1 MKNLF
6 RFVPVGAILL
16 LAFGA
21 APVMAQDAAKP
32 KVVSHD
38 LEGRDQCTMCHSGA
52 MPDVPAA
59 PKESHKGLESNTCL
73 WCHAADAA
81 MQTKTPKAISH
92 DLEGRDKCT
101 MCHSGAMPDV
111 PAPPADHKG
120 WEDSSCQVCHKP
132 A

>member
-16 LAFGA
+16 LAVGA
-21 APVMAQDAAKP
+21 VPAVAQDAAKP
-32 KVVSHD
+32 PVVTHD

-59 PKESHKGLESNTCL
+59 PKETHKGLESNTCL

-81 MQTKTPKAISH
+81 MQTKTPKVIPH
-92 DLEGRDKCT
+92 DLEGRDQCT

-111 PAPPADHKG
+111 PASPADHKERKS
-120 WEDSSCQVCHKP
+120 EDCRMCHSP

>member
-16 LAFGA
+16 LAVGA
-21 APVMAQDAAKP
+21 VPAVAQDAAKP
-32 KVVSHD
+32 PAVTHD

-59 PKESHKGLESNTCL
+59 PAETHKALEVNTCL

-81 MQTKTPKAISH
+81 MQTKTPKTIPH
-92 DLEGRDKCT
+92 DLEGREMCT

-111 PAPPADHKG
+111 PAAPADHKG
-120 WEDSSCQVCHKP
+120 REDNNCQMCHKP

>member
-16 LAFGA
+16 LAAGA
-21 APVMAQDAAKP
+21 VPAMAQDAAKP
-32 KVVSHD
+32 TAVTHD
-38 LEGRDQCTMCHSGA
+38 LEGRDQCAMCHSGA

-59 PKESHKGLESNTCL
+59 PAETHKDRAVETCL

-81 MQTKTPKAISH
+81 MQTKTPKAIPH
-92 DLEGRDKCT
+92 DLEGRDECT

-111 PAPPADHKG
+111 PAPPADHK
-120 WEDSSCQVCHKP
+120 DRKSTDCRMCHSP